1 MAFSF
6 AASSA
11 GAPRTTQQ
19 PATTT
24 ATTDA
29 TAATTTGRLL
39 FRQPFI
45 NTHLRP
51 VLPQDGVDGPARAQ
65 GDVRLGIL
73 AQPDQQ
79 RTADAFQR
87 LWRRSDG

>member
-19 PATTT
+19 PATT
-24 ATTDA
+24 DA
-29 TAATTTGRLL
+29 TDATTTGRLL